1 MDGGKG
7 ARDSDDMRVGVSPSN
22 VTTGPGT
29 KRVRP
34 SALPILIRGRSTI
47 RAMKALTFDRFG
59 GPEVLEYREVPD
71 PLPGPGQAIVKTEA
85 IGLNFADVYR
95 RRGDYHLEGKPP
107 YIAGYEAAGVIESI
121 AGDSDLRVGDRV
133 GFADAPH
140 ANAERVA
147 VAIEKL
153 IPLPDDITAEVAAAV
168 LLQGLTAQYLVTDSH
183 ALRAGETALV
193 HAAAGG
199 VGLLLVQMAKAR
211 GVRVLGLTSS
221 PEKARSAL
229 QHGADAIALY
239 SEDWPTVAREFSPGG
254 VDVVYDSAGTTLL
267 DSFAAARTGG
277 HVVFYGMAGGSPPH
291 IDPRMLMDT
300 SKSLTGGDLWNVLR
314 SGKERRKRASD
325 LFDQVR
331 HGTLRITIAAKIP
344 LRDGARAH
352 TLLESRGTSGKILL
366 IP

>member
-1 MDGGKG
+1 M
-7 ARDSDDMRVGVSPSN
+7 
-22 VTTGPGT
+22 
-29 KRVRP
+29 
-34 SALPILIRGRSTI
+34 
-47 RAMKALTFDRFG
+47 
-59 GPEVLEYREVPD
+59 
-71 PLPGPGQAIVKTEA
+71 KTEA

-199 VGLLLVQMAKAR
+199 VGLLLVQLAKAR

-239 SEDWPTVAREFSPGG
+239 SEEWPTVAREFSPGG
-254 VDVVYDSAGTTLL
+254 VDVVLRLGRHDA
-267 DSFAAARTGG
+267 
-277 HVVFYGMAGGSPPH
+277 
-291 IDPRMLMDT
+291 PRQ
-300 SKSLTGGDLWNVLR
+300 LR
-314 SGKERRKRASD
+314 
-325 LFDQVR
+325 
-331 HGTLRITIAAKIP
+331 
-344 LRDGARAH
+344 
-352 TLLESRGTSGKILL
+352 RGTNRRTRGLL
-366 IP
+366 WDGGRQSSTHRSPHAHGHLEVADGRRPLERPS